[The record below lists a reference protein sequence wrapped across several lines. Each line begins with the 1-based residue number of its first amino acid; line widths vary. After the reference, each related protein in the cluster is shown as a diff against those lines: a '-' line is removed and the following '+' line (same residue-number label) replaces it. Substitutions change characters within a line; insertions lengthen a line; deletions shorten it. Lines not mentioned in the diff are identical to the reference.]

1 MLVTAIIFVV
11 LQRKEK
17 ENKET
22 LFDDFVHRYIK
33 AYWSKMM
40 VRDTVLSEEQE
51 RKLLDR
57 ILNEEDYERGDVS
70 VRVCVTVGGVCGGSL
85 GGVCGAVVSVGV
97 GGCGRC
103 VCGCGGL

>member
-1 MLVTAIIFVV
+1 MFVCIFHQSLVTFV
-11 LQRKEK
+11 
-17 ENKET
+17 
-22 LFDDFVHRYIK
+22 DDFVDRYIK

-70 VRVCVTVGGVCGGSL
+70 VCVCV
-85 GGVCGAVVSVGV
+85 
-97 GGCGRC
+97 C
-103 VCGCGGL
+103 V

>member
-1 MLVTAIIFVV
+1 MVTFV
-11 LQRKEK
+11 
-17 ENKET
+17 
-22 LFDDFVHRYIK
+22 DDFVDRYIK

-70 VRVCVTVGGVCGGSL
+70 VCVCVCVRLWEVCLGDVGVC
-85 GGVCGAVVSVGV
+85 A
-97 GGCGRC
+97 
-103 VCGCGGL
+103 